1 MLRESV
7 NRESTKQH
15 LVFHGSS
22 FGGLYKS
29 SYVIIFTVFRN
40 KNAKQTRCQHVC
52 GEGVMF
58 GVLVK
63 FKLWSQWAE
72 WEQ

>member
-40 KNAKQTRCQHVC
+40 KNAKQTPSN
-52 GEGVMF
+52 MF
-58 GVLVK
+58 VERELCLE
-63 FKLWSQWAE
+63 FS
-72 WEQ
+72 